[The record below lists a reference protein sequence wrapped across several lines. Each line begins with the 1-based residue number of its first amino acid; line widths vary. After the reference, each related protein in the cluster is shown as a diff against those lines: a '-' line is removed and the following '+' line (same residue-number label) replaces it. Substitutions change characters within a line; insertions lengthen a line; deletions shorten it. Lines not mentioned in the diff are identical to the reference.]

1 MTQKAPARMRLTS
14 MLGEILP
21 LSAFFI
27 GFQIGGIF
35 IAAVAALAAST
46 IAIWSYWVI
55 ENRLP
60 RFVIFSTLL
69 SGLLTSAALL
79 ATEAMF
85 IKIQPSLFS
94 FFFAVTL
101 LGGLWRGKAMMK
113 LFFGTQFQLTD
124 TTWRLL
130 SLRWGL
136 FMLAAAFSNELV
148 WRTVDD
154 ADWVFFRVFIMAP
167 ATGLFMLAQL
177 PLTLR
182 GRLPHSDET

>member
-1 MTQKAPARMRLTS
+1 MF
-14 MLGEILP
+14 GEILP

-27 GFQIGGIF
+27 GFHLGGIF
-35 IAAVAALAAST
+35 IAALAAVGASAVT
-46 IAIWSYWVI
+46 IAFYWFW

-60 RFVIFSTLL
+60 RFVVFSTLL
-69 SGLLTSAALL
+69 SGVLTGAALI
-79 ATEAMF
+79 ASEAMF

-94 FFFAVTL
+94 FFFAATL
-101 LGGLWRGKAMMK
+101 LGGLLRGKAMMK
-113 LFFGTQFQLTD
+113 VFFGSQFSLTED
-124 TTWRLL
+124 TWRQL

-136 FMLAAAFSNELV
+136 FLLAATIANEAV
-148 WRTVDD
+148 WRLMDD

-182 GRLPHSDET
+182 GRL

>member
-1 MTQKAPARMRLTS
+1 MRLTS
-14 MLGEILP
+14 MFGEILP

-27 GFQIGGIF
+27 GFQLGGIF
-35 IAAVAALAAST
+35 TAALAALAAAT
-46 IAIWSYWVI
+46 IAILLYWVL
-55 ENRLP
+55 ENRIP
-60 RFVIFSTLL
+60 RFVVFSTLL
-69 SGLLTSAALL
+69 SGLLTAAAIS

-94 FFFAVTL
+94 FFFAATL

-113 LFFGTQFQLTD
+113 TFFGAQFRLTD
-124 TTWRLL
+124 QTWRLL

-136 FMLAAAFSNELV
+136 FMLVAACANELV
-148 WRTVDD
+148 WRIADD

-182 GRLPHSDET
+182 GRLPESEDA

>member
-1 MTQKAPARMRLTS
+1 MTQKTPKRMRLTS
-14 MLGEILP
+14 MFGEILP
-21 LSAFFI
+21 LSAFFV
-27 GFQIGGIF
+27 GFQTGGIF
-35 IAAVAALAAST
+35 TAAVAAVAASAV
-46 IAIWSYWVI
+46 AIGLYWMI

-60 RFVIFSTLL
+60 RFVIFSTFL
-69 SGLLTSAALL
+69 SGLLTSAALI

-94 FFFAVTL
+94 LFFAVVL
-101 LGGLWRGKAMMK
+101 LGGLWRGTAMMK
-113 LFFGTQFQLTD
+113 LFFGTQFHLTD

-136 FMLAAAFSNELV
+136 FMLAAAGANELV
-148 WRTVDD
+148 WRNVDD

-167 ATGLFMLAQL
+167 TTGLFMLAQL

-182 GRLPHSDET
+182 GRLLHSDDT